1 MMRLAELQRAFQQ
14 NVLDG
19 SREIES
25 IVAST
30 ERFATA
36 ERLGVYSGGYAER
49 LSEALAQTYPA
60 VRAALGERRFAS
72 LIDRLAHTQ
81 PSRHFSVRRYGI
93 ELVELLASTFG
104 GPKGS
109 ALAELARW
117 EWLLAEVF
125 DAADRRAL
133 TQADLAGFDP
143 ATWPLLRF
151 VLTPT
156 LRRARLETNA
166 VQWWKWACAGAG
178 AARPRRWRLQRPT
191 EWVLWRQELAIYFR
205 PLSVP
210 ESRALATIAEGET
223 FGELCAAL
231 ADLVDA
237 DEVPVRAATL
247 LHTWLK
253 EGWIVAVE
261 P

>member
-1 MMRLAELQRAFQQ
+1 MRLAELQRAFQR

-19 SREIES
+19 SRDIES
-25 IVAST
+25 IVAGT
-30 ERFATA
+30 DRFPTT

-60 VRAALGERRFAS
+60 IKSALGDREWGR
-72 LIDRLAHTQ
+72 LIDRLAHDQ
-81 PSRHFSVRRYGI
+81 PSRHFSVRRYGS
-93 ELVELLASTFG
+93 ELAALLEDRFK

-109 ALAELARW
+109 ALADLARW

-125 DAADRRAL
+125 DAADQRAL
-133 TQADLAGFDP
+133 TQVDLAAIAP
-143 ATWPLLRF
+143 AEWPQLRF
-151 VLTPT
+151 ELTPT

-166 VQWWKWACAGAG
+166 VSWWKWACAD
-178 AARPRRWRLQRPT
+178 AARPARWRLQRPA

-205 PLSVP
+205 PLSAP
-210 ESRALATIAEGET
+210 EGCALETASAGGT

-231 ADLVDA
+231 SSLVAA
-237 DEVPVRAATL
+237 DELAVRAATL

-253 EGWIVAVE
+253 EGWVTAVRS
-261 P
+261 

>member
-1 MMRLAELQRAFQQ
+1 MMRLAELQRAFQR

-19 SREIES
+19 SRDIES
-25 IVAST
+25 IVAGT
-30 ERFATA
+30 DRFPTT

-60 VRAALGERRFAS
+60 VKSALGDRQWDR
-72 LIDRLAHTQ
+72 LIDRLAHSQ
-81 PSRHFSVRRYGI
+81 PSTHFSVRRYGF
-93 ELVELLASTFG
+93 ELAALLQEYFK

-109 ALAELARW
+109 GLAELARW

-125 DAADRRAL
+125 DAADQRTL
-133 TQADLAGFDP
+133 TQVDLGSIDP
-143 ATWPLLRF
+143 EQWPQLRF
-151 VLTPT
+151 DLTPT
-156 LRRARLETNA
+156 LRRMRLETNA
-166 VQWWKWACAGAG
+166 VNWWKWACSGAM
-178 AARPRRWRLQRPT
+178 RPGRWRVQRPA

-205 PLSVP
+205 PLSAP
-210 ESRALATIAEGET
+210 EACALERAAAGGT

-231 ADLVDA
+231 SSLVEA

-253 EGWIVAVE
+253 EGWITAARS
-261 P
+261 